1 MEKYKSEFER
11 YEEARKQ
18 VKEIKSFYVHLFI
31 YIVVN
36 VFLIIINLKLTP
48 EHLWFYWTTAGWG
61 IGLFFHGLGAFKKVP
76 FFGKDWEQ
84 NKINELMNKDQKTKW
99 E

>member
-1 MEKYKSEFER
+1 MEKYKSEYER
-11 YEEARKQ
+11 YEEAKKQ

-31 YIVVN
+31 YLVVN
-36 VFLIIINLKLTP
+36 IFLIFINLKYSP
-48 EHLWFYWTTAGWG
+48 EHLWFIWTIGGWG
-61 IGLFFHGLGAFKKVP
+61 IGLLFHGLGAFKIAP